1 MIRKYQWSY
10 SRDQKLHEFWKY
22 LWIKGNNCCL
32 HQCVRGWWF
41 SLLSGIWILLT
52 CCLLHVCAQLR
63 RLDKERCGFC
73 WTHLVFDMILG
84 EKNGKWPFTTWNKEK
99 KQTPS
104 CFLRAQALLLIEPNL
119 LHAEYMDLVSIWLR
133 KCSKLWFH
141 RSTYGCVYLHL
152 ENFQGSR
159 KSVPGILNGSGGGV
173 LKIWSNS

>member
-41 SLLSGIWILLT
+41 SFLSGIWILLT

-99 KQTPS
+99 KNTFLFPQSTSIASYRTQPVACWVHGFGFNMTQKMFQT
-104 CFLRAQALLLIEPNL
+104 
-119 LHAEYMDLVSIWLR
+119 MVSQKYLWLCLFASG
-133 KCSKLWFH
+133 KF
-141 RSTYGCVYLHL
+141 
-152 ENFQGSR
+152 SR
-159 KSVPGILNGSGGGV
+159 F
-173 LKIWSNS
+173 